1 VIHYLTKGVRLLWIV
16 DPDDRSLTV
25 YRPDRLARILGENDT
40 VSGEEVIPGFSC
52 RVADLLP

>member
-1 VIHYLTKGVRLLWIV
+1 MATVSTRLLTAEEF
-16 DPDDRSLTV
+16 S
-25 YRPDRLARILGENDT
+25 RLPQPVARILGENDT